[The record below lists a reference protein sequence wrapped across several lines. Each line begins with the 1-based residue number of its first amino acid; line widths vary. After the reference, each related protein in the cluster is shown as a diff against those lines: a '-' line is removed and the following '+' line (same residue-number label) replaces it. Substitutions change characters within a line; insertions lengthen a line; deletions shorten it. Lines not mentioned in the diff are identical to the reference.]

1 MKRLVFALTISTG
14 VVLTAAAADP
24 VLAWDGHELPRIRI
38 AADRMAAD
46 NITGS
51 AVATGHV
58 TAVAEPFRVFSEL
71 AVKDGPDYRFADPTA
86 VTTCTNAED
95 HLHWL
100 GSGEIVYRDGHAV
113 IAKDMVLRLWDI
125 PVLWL
130 PYWYYPLDTD
140 YGLRVMPGYTS
151 RWGAHL
157 LTKYVY
163 PIAGGFGPGEW
174 GVSGSTR
181 FDWREENGV
190 ALGQGLRWQLGD
202 FGRGHLKAYYAWDND
217 ADRYDRHWTTRK
229 RWHYEN
235 WGSDVPD
242 ERYAVQL
249 EHRWEASERDTVR
262 MKGTVVSDTH
272 FRSDFLRDGHFGQSN
287 RFLGYEG
294 NELAWE
300 HVENPLGFGVSVS
313 GPLNDFYD
321 GVARL
326 PEVYLDLAPQPL
338 FGLGVNYESQT
349 RAGFLNRDYARYGTR
364 KTAVPF
370 RYGPGE
376 WADYQ
381 AFRLDTYHRFTCPFK
396 VRDVVSIV
404 PRVGVRGTF
413 WSDSGRENL
422 SGLGRA
428 RTTGDDVW
436 RTIVEGG
443 VTFNARGVAELES
456 GRQHIV
462 EPYLD
467 VLAQEAQYA
476 GLSHGS
482 RPLVFDAI
490 DTSSDWLDQ
499 FAGRSRNLP
508 YSWYGVTPGVRN
520 ALRAPDAKGRLRT
533 LLDVDLYAA
542 VQFND
547 TSWTEGGRYHRL
559 TRHASDP
566 NWGRHAGQVMP
577 GVRARWFP
585 SEDTALLARVEFDTE
600 REEVAY
606 ADVSWRQELSKTFKY
621 GVTYSG
627 RDHRWWDFSS
637 SPYDRDDLR
646 NEDFNWA
653 KFSYLEVELEQD
665 VCDALAWG
673 PFVRWDCRESELDEI
688 GAWVDLRTDCLG
700 FRFSVSYE
708 NDYERLD
715 RSESEDDW
723 RFGFFVYLRAFG
735 PSTGSPF

>member
-1 MKRLVFALTISTG
+1 MKRMILGTAAAGAALV
-14 VVLTAAAADP
+14 AAAADP
-24 VLAWDGHELPRIRI
+24 VVAWDGHELPQVRIT
-38 AADRMAAD
+38 ADRMAAD
-46 NITGS
+46 NLTGS
-51 AVATGHV
+51 AVATGRV
-58 TAVAEPFRVFSEL
+58 TAVAEPFRLFSEL
-71 AVKDGPDYRFADPTA
+71 AVKDGSDYRFADPTS
-86 VTTCTNAED
+86 VTTCTNAAG

-100 GSGEIVYRDGHAV
+100 GSGEVVYRDGRAV
-113 IAKDMVLRLWDI
+113 VAKDLTLRLWGV

-130 PYWYYPLDTD
+130 PCWYYPLDTD

-151 RWGAHL
+151 RWGANV

-163 PIAGGFGPGEW
+163 PIAGGFGSGEW
-174 GVSGSTR
+174 GLSGSTR
-181 FDWREENGV
+181 LDWREENGV

-202 FGRGHLKAYYAWDND
+202 FGRGAFKAYYAWDQD
-217 ADRYDRHWTTRK
+217 ADRYDRHWTSRK

-249 EHRWEASERDTVR
+249 EHRWEATERDTVR
-262 MKGTVVSDTH
+262 MKGSVVSDTR
-272 FRSDFLRDGHFGQSN
+272 FRGDFLRDGHFGQSN

-300 HVENPLGFGVSVS
+300 HVENPFGFGVSVS

-321 GVARL
+321 GVSRL
-326 PEVYLDLAPQPL
+326 PEAYLDIMPQPL
-338 FGLGVNYESQT
+338 FGTRANYESET
-349 RAGFLNRDYARYGTR
+349 RVGFLNRDYSRYGTR

-381 AFRLDTYHRFTCPFK
+381 AFRADTYHRITLPFK
-396 VRDVVSIV
+396 VKDVVSVV
-404 PRVGVRGTF
+404 PRVGVRGTY
-413 WSDSGRENL
+413 WSASGRENL
-422 SGLGRA
+422 TGLGRA
-428 RTTGDDVW
+428 GASRDDVT

-443 VTFNARGVAELES
+443 VTFNARGSAELD
-456 GRQHIV
+456 GGWQHLL

-467 VLAQEAQYA
+467 VLAQEAGYS

-482 RPLVFDAI
+482 RPLVFDAL

-520 ALRAPDAKGRLRT
+520 ALRKADAKGRLRT
-533 LLDVDLYAA
+533 VLDVDLYAA

-559 TRHASDP
+559 ARHASDP
-566 NWGRHAGQVMP
+566 NWGRHRGQVMP

-585 SEDTALLARVEFDTE
+585 GGDTALLSRVEFDTE

-606 ADVSWRQELSKTFKY
+606 ADVSWRQRLSRSFRY
-621 GVTYSG
+621 AVTYSG

-637 SPYDRDDLR
+637 SPYDREELR

-653 KFSYLEVELEQD
+653 RFSYLEVELEQD
-665 VCDALAWG
+665 LCDALAWG
-673 PFVRWDCRESELDEI
+673 PFVRWDCREGELDEI
-688 GAWVDLRTDCLG
+688 GTWFDVRTDCLG

-708 NDYERLD
+708 NEYRRLD
-715 RSESEDDW
+715 NSESRDDW
-723 RFGFFVYLRAFG
+723 RFGFYIYLRAFG
-735 PSTGSPF
+735 PANGSPF

>member
-1 MKRLVFALTISTG
+1 MKRMILGTAAAGAALV
-14 VVLTAAAADP
+14 AAAADP
-24 VLAWDGHELPRIRI
+24 VVAWDGHELPQVRIT
-38 AADRMAAD
+38 ADRMAAD
-46 NITGS
+46 NLTGS
-51 AVATGHV
+51 AVATGRV
-58 TAVAEPFRVFSEL
+58 TAVAEPFRLFSEL
-71 AVKDGPDYRFADPTA
+71 AVKDGSDYRFADPTS
-86 VTTCTNAED
+86 VTTCTNAAG

-100 GSGEIVYRDGHAV
+100 GSGEVVYRDGRAV
-113 IAKDMVLRLWDI
+113 VAKDLTLRLWGV

-130 PYWYYPLDTD
+130 PCWYYPLDTD

-151 RWGAHL
+151 RWGANV

-163 PIAGGFGPGEW
+163 PIAGGFGSGEW
-174 GVSGSTR
+174 GLSGSTR
-181 FDWREENGV
+181 LDWREENGV

-202 FGRGHLKAYYAWDND
+202 FGRGAFKAYYAWDQD
-217 ADRYDRHWTTRK
+217 ADRYDRHWTSRK

-249 EHRWEASERDTVR
+249 EHRWEATERDTVR
-262 MKGTVVSDTH
+262 MKGSVVSDTR
-272 FRSDFLRDGHFGQSN
+272 FRGDFLRDGHFGQSN

-300 HVENPLGFGVSVS
+300 HVENPFGFGVSVS

-321 GVARL
+321 GVSRL
-326 PEVYLDLAPQPL
+326 PEAYLDIMPQPL
-338 FGLGVNYESQT
+338 FGTRANYESET
-349 RAGFLNRDYARYGTR
+349 RVGFLNRDYSRYGTR

-381 AFRLDTYHRFTCPFK
+381 AFRADTYHRITLPFK
-396 VRDVVSIV
+396 VKDVVSVV
-404 PRVGVRGTF
+404 PRVGVRGTY
-413 WSDSGRENL
+413 WSASGRENL
-422 SGLGRA
+422 TGLGRA
-428 RTTGDDVW
+428 GASRDDVT

-443 VTFNARGVAELES
+443 VTFNARGSAELD
-456 GRQHIV
+456 GGWQHLL

-467 VLAQEAQYA
+467 VLAQEAGYS

-482 RPLVFDAI
+482 RPLVFDAL

-520 ALRAPDAKGRLRT
+520 ALRKADAKGRLRT
-533 LLDVDLYAA
+533 VLDVDLYAA

-559 TRHASDP
+559 ARHASDP
-566 NWGRHAGQVMP
+566 NWGRHRGQVMP

-585 SEDTALLARVEFDTE
+585 GGDTALLSRVEFDTE

-606 ADVSWRQELSKTFKY
+606 ADVSWRQRLSRSFRY
-621 GVTYSG
+621 AVTYSG

-637 SPYDRDDLR
+637 SPYDREELR

-653 KFSYLEVELEQD
+653 RFSYLEVELEQD
-665 VCDALAWG
+665 LCDALAWG
-673 PFVRWDCRESELDEI
+673 PFVRWDCREGEMDEI
-688 GAWVDLRTDCLG
+688 GTWFDVRTDCLG

-708 NDYERLD
+708 NEYRRLD
-715 RSESEDDW
+715 NSESRDDW
-723 RFGFFVYLRAFG
+723 RFGFYIYLRAFG
-735 PSTGSPF
+735 PANGSPF

>member
-1 MKRLVFALTISTG
+1 MKRMILGTAAAGAALV
-14 VVLTAAAADP
+14 AAAADP
-24 VLAWDGHELPRIRI
+24 VVAWDGHELPQVRIT
-38 AADRMAAD
+38 ADRMAAD
-46 NITGS
+46 NLTGS
-51 AVATGHV
+51 AVATGRV
-58 TAVAEPFRVFSEL
+58 TAVAEPFRLFSEL
-71 AVKDGPDYRFADPTA
+71 AVKDGSDYRFADPTS
-86 VTTCTNAED
+86 VTTCTNAAG

-100 GSGEIVYRDGHAV
+100 GSGEVVYRDGRAV
-113 IAKDMVLRLWDI
+113 VAKDLTLRLWGV

-130 PYWYYPLDTD
+130 PCWYYPLDTD

-151 RWGAHL
+151 RWGANV

-163 PIAGGFGPGEW
+163 PIAGGFGSGEW
-174 GVSGSTR
+174 GLSGSTR
-181 FDWREENGV
+181 LDWREENGI

-202 FGRGHLKAYYAWDND
+202 FGRGAFKAYYAWDQD
-217 ADRYDRHWTTRK
+217 ADRYDRHWTSRK

-249 EHRWEASERDTVR
+249 EHRWEATERDTVR
-262 MKGTVVSDTH
+262 MKGSVVSDTR
-272 FRSDFLRDGHFGQSN
+272 FRGDFLRDGHFGQSN

-300 HVENPLGFGVSVS
+300 HVENPFGFGVSVS

-321 GVARL
+321 GVSRL
-326 PEVYLDLAPQPL
+326 PEAYLDIMPQPL
-338 FGLGVNYESQT
+338 FGTRANYESET
-349 RAGFLNRDYARYGTR
+349 RVGFLNRYYWRYGTR

-381 AFRLDTYHRFTCPFK
+381 AFRADTYHRITLPFK
-396 VRDVVSIV
+396 VKDVVSVV
-404 PRVGVRGTF
+404 PRVGVRGTY
-413 WSDSGRENL
+413 WSASGRENL
-422 SGLGRA
+422 TGLGRA
-428 RTTGDDVW
+428 GASRDDVT

-443 VTFNARGVAELES
+443 VTFNARGSAELD
-456 GRQHIV
+456 GGWQHLL

-467 VLAQEAQYA
+467 VLAQEAGYS

-482 RPLVFDAI
+482 RPLVFDAL

-520 ALRAPDAKGRLRT
+520 ALRKADAKGRLRT
-533 LLDVDLYAA
+533 VLDVDLYAA

-559 TRHASDP
+559 ARHASDP
-566 NWGRHAGQVMP
+566 NWGRHRGQVMP

-585 SEDTALLARVEFDTE
+585 GGDTALLSRVEFDTE

-606 ADVSWRQELSKTFKY
+606 ADVSWRQRLSRSFRY
-621 GVTYSG
+621 AVTYSG

-637 SPYDRDDLR
+637 SPYDREELR

-653 KFSYLEVELEQD
+653 RFSYLEVELEQD
-665 VCDALAWG
+665 LCDALAWG
-673 PFVRWDCRESELDEI
+673 PFVRWDCREGELDEI
-688 GAWVDLRTDCLG
+688 GTWFDVRTDCLG

-708 NDYERLD
+708 NEYRRLD
-715 RSESEDDW
+715 NSESRDDW
-723 RFGFFVYLRAFG
+723 RFGFYIYLRAFG
-735 PSTGSPF
+735 PANGSPF